1 MKSYK
6 KLALNSTNGCT
17 FIYKC
22 FTASH
27 AYGHLSKHYCIT
39 ISKVHLLPFNLKQTN
54 PFCKL
59 ENREADNYLNVLWV
73 FDAYMKNSNHAIP
86 VRMKTPEC
94 HAKQYHVNIIIFSHQ
109 SKLSSFL

>member
-1 MKSYK
+1 MD
-6 KLALNSTNGCT
+6 ALP
-17 FIYKC
+17 
-22 FTASH
+22 
-27 AYGHLSKHYCIT
+27 LSLINQPTCGERGKNLDKRS

-94 HAKQYHVNIIIFSHQ
+94 HAKQFSCKYYYFFQ
-109 SKLSSFL
+109 SVQIVKFSLRRQLNQNDE